1 MLLCITIAL
10 ICFLLAF
17 ARAIVKALKD
27 VLLWFA
33 SRKSPSPEL
42 TAALQNAIVELETL
56 QANQNLTGND
66 DDFARIVW
74 LERAQQKVKDLEKQI
89 YDSRNMGQMR
99 NAFSELI
106 ISYALK
112 ATLCLVLIIISIKY
126 RHNPVLIFGEQINLY
141 PLKGILS
148 FPTNVP
154 NAISVPAWILSC
166 NVCCNLL
173 NEFIYDKYVGFEKKN
188 NL

>member
-1 MLLCITIAL
+1 MLLCTTIAL

-17 ARAIVKALKD
+17 AKAIVKGLKA
-27 VLLWFA
+27 VLVCFA
-33 SRKSPSPEL
+33 SRKPPSPEL
-42 TAALQNAIVELETL
+42 TAALQNAIVDLESL
-56 QANQNLTGND
+56 SASQNLPGNP
-66 DDFARIVW
+66 DFAQLVR
-74 LERAQQKVKDLEKQI
+74 LERARQKVKDLEKQI
-89 YDSRNMGQMR
+89 YDRRNTGQMR
-99 NAFSELI
+99 NAYTELI

-126 RHNPVLIFGEQINLY
+126 RHNPVLIFGEKINLY
-141 PLKGILS
+141 PLEGVLS

-173 NEFIYDKYVGFEKKN
+173 NEFIYDN
-188 NL
+188 